1 MDSLDAFIY
10 QEVWK
15 YCLHKSGGR
24 AKPAYSRYTLP
35 LTLNRLLQVGLV
47 LGEQVIRLPRL
58 SSIPR
63 KSLKLGYHH
72 LPILCQDGITLFP
85 IQVQPMSNGG
95 TNTSGVVRKVSGLV
109 KGA

>member
-24 AKPAYSRYTLP
+24 QNQPTAGTRCLVTAK
-35 LTLNRLLQVGLV
+35 LLQVGLV

-72 LPILCQDGITLFP
+72 LPIFARTGLHSSP
-85 IQVQPMSNGG
+85 SRYKPMSNGG
-95 TNTSGVVRKVSGLV
+95 TNTSGVV
-109 KGA
+109 